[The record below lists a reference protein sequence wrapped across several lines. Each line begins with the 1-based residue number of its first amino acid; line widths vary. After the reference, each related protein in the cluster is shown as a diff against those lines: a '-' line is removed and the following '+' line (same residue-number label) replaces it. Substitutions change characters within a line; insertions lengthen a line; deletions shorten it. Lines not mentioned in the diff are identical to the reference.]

1 MYRHCIGSRQVYRT
15 HSKKFED
22 VAMQRQKSYQTPV
35 NFDNKKTYQLAS
47 QKQDGK
53 LVFKSYVILT
63 PHEAISYR
71 YLRLQGEFY
80 KLQSFG
86 IHTQYLLQFKG
97 HCLLYYLHKYNTYW
111 GPRHDAFNKIVLN
124 NLYRYFYQVYYYPE
138 KVHPLRTRSRYQ
150 YRSSII

>member
-35 NFDNKKTYQLAS
+35 KFDNKKTYQLAS

-63 PHEAISYR
+63 PHEAISYTYVYR
-71 YLRLQGEFY
+71 VNFTSYSHLVYIHSTYFNSKDIAYYIIYINIIPIGAHATMLSI
-80 KLQSFG
+80 KLQ
-86 IHTQYLLQFKG
+86 I
-97 HCLLYYLHKYNTYW
+97 
-111 GPRHDAFNKIVLN
+111 LN
-124 NLYRYFYQVYYYPE
+124 NLYRYFYWVYYYPE